1 MKFQTLKFIFL
12 AMAFAI
18 PSKHEALG
26 NKSSANA
33 AASGILSGCP
43 KTQCL
48 VKKLVPL
55 KFESCIKYLKENSLG
70 ISRISFRLVSLIFI

>member
-12 AMAFAI
+12 AMAFNI

-26 NKSSANA
+26 NKSSAKA
-33 AASGILSGCP
+33 GASDMLSSCP

-48 VKKLVPL
+48 VRKLVPL
-55 KFESCIKYLKENSLG
+55 KLESCIKYLQDNSLC
-70 ISRISFRLVSLIFI
+70 ISRISF